1 MQDKTWY
8 SILGLDAEPLFLQDD
23 MLRKYGILNRP
34 CCTYLGFKVVFPVMP
49 FGSNT
54 SNLSKM
60 TGIKIN
66 WKLLQDCIWVITF
79 GSMKLLR
86 SNCLSKLYCD
96 CLKDEQRTSSMLI
109 FYSGEFCFQLY
120 HISLTLARYDIYCKW
135 IQYSIVWT
143 CQLHIPWIE
152 VAFPC
157 YTILYMLL
165 QQSE

>member
-1 MQDKTWY
+1 M
-8 SILGLDAEPLFLQDD
+8 
-23 MLRKYGILNRP
+23 NRP

-135 IQYSIVWT
+135 IQYSTLNMPIAHTLNRSCFSLLYHSV
-143 CQLHIPWIE
+143 HV
-152 VAFPC
+152 VA
-157 YTILYMLL
+157 TIWVKW
-165 QQSE
+165 Q